1 MGERRQTARIMNS
14 LLVINA
20 SARTTRSITRHLT
33 DRFAAAWLA
42 RQPGGE
48 IIDRNI
54 GANPVPP
61 ISQDW
66 IASAFTDPAEHTPA
80 MRAAL
85 ALSDA
90 LIDELFRASAI
101 VVGAPMYNF
110 GMPAQ
115 LKAYVD
121 QIIRVGRTFAFND
134 AGAASPYQPL
144 VPSKPLV
151 IVTSKGAGGYEPGGH
166 SAHQNFLEPHLE
178 TVFPFIG
185 LSDISMVRVAFEEAK
200 DERFQRS
207 LAAAERTIDQL
218 AERIAGGVSS
228 TDAPTR
234 AVPLAMA

>member
-1 MGERRQTARIMNS
+1 MNS

-33 DRFAAAWLA
+33 ARFAMAWSA
-42 RQPGGE
+42 RHPEAE
-48 IIDRNI
+48 IIDRDL
-54 GANPVPP
+54 GARPVPP

-66 IASAFTDPAEHTPA
+66 IASAFSDPAEHTPG
-80 MRAAL
+80 MREAL
-85 ALSDA
+85 ALSEA
-90 LIDELFRASAI
+90 LIEEIFRASAVI
-101 VVGAPMYNF
+101 VGVPMYNF

-115 LKAYVD
+115 LKAYID

-134 AGAASPYQPL
+134 PDSANPYQPL

-185 LSDISMVRVAFEEAK
+185 LSDISFVRVAFEEVK
-200 DERFQRS
+200 DARFQQSMADAEKAIDELVERIAANPAGAES
-207 LAAAERTIDQL
+207 LAATVA
-218 AERIAGGVSS
+218 
-228 TDAPTR
+228 
-234 AVPLAMA
+234 